1 MILRRFRKC
10 AGITGSEHIVF
21 QNEGAVYIM
30 HTSRK
35 EEGHIYMKKYTA
47 AALAA
52 MLAGTLALAGCGS
65 SGSSGED
72 HLARIKKAGKIT
84 VGLEGDW
91 QPFSF
96 HDSSENLIGFDVE
109 VAQNVAEI
117 LGVEA
122 EIIEAPWD
130 GLFAG
135 MSAGTYDMVVNGVD
149 VTEERQKTYDFTDPY
164 AYDHT
169 VLVVKAGNA
178 DITAFEDLS
187 GKTTA
192 NSIGSTYMEI
202 GESYGAD
209 VKGVD
214 TLAETMSMVL
224 NDQVDATIN
233 AATSVQDYLLT
244 TGEKKLAVIDQ
255 LDEATSYAIPLV
267 KGSDN
272 DSLRAAINDALKQ
285 MRESGKLAELSEK
298 YFGADLTNN

>member
-1 MILRRFRKC
+1 MSAGKSVSNIRSNRYNAHILVK
-10 AGITGSEHIVF
+10 TG
-21 QNEGAVYIM
+21 GG
-30 HTSRK
+30 K
-35 EEGHIYMKKYTA
+35 LYMKKYTST
-47 AALAA
+47 ALAA
-52 MLAGTLALAGCGS
+52 LLAGALVMGGCGS
-65 SGSSGED
+65 SNTSGED
-72 HLARIKKAGKIT
+72 HLARIQKAGKIT

-96 HDSSENLIGFDVE
+96 HDSSDKLIGFDVE

-169 VLVVKAGNA
+169 VLVTKEGNT
-178 DITAFEDLS
+178 DIKAFEDLS

-233 AATSVQDYLLT
+233 AATSVQDYLHT
-244 TGEKKLAVIDQ
+244 TGETKLAVIDQ
-255 LDEATSYAIPLV
+255 LDEATAYAIPLV

-285 MRESGKLAELSEK
+285 MRDSGKLAELSEK

>member
-1 MILRRFRKC
+1 
-10 AGITGSEHIVF
+10 
-21 QNEGAVYIM
+21 
-30 HTSRK
+30 
-35 EEGHIYMKKYTA
+35 MKKTA
-47 AALAA
+47 AVLLTASL
-52 MLAGTLALAGCGS
+52 MLAGCGS
-65 SGSSGED
+65 KTSSGED
-72 HLARIKKAGKIT
+72 HLARIQKAGKLTI
-84 VGLEGDW
+84 GLEGDW

-96 HDSSENLIGFDVE
+96 HDSGDNLVGFDVE
-109 VAQNVAEI
+109 VAQNIAQI

-122 EIIEAPWD
+122 DIVEAPWD

-135 MSAGTYDMVVNGVD
+135 MSAGTYDIVVNGVD
-149 VTEERQKTYDFTDPY
+149 VTEERSKTYDFSDPY

-169 VLVVKAGNA
+169 VLVTKTGNA
-178 DITAFEDLS
+178 DIKTFEDLS

-202 GESYGAD
+202 GESYGAE

-214 TLAETMSMVL
+214 TLAETMSMVI

-244 TGEKKLAVIDQ
+244 TGETKVEVVAQ
-255 LDEATSYAIPLV
+255 LEEATAYAIPMV

-285 MRESGKLAELSEK
+285 MRDSGKLAELSEK
-298 YFGADLTNN
+298 YFGADLTNR